1 MGILDDRERAFEAKF
16 AHENEVAF
24 RISTLRDRMLGMW
37 AANLMGKS
45 EDEARAYA
53 DALLREDLM
62 SFASARNDETIVN
75 RLATDLDDVVGIEI
89 IKAQRDIFSAA
100 AISRVEQG
108 H

>member
-16 AHENEVAF
+16 AHDNEVAF

-37 AANLMGKS
+37 AANLLGKS
-45 EDEARAYA
+45 EDEARIYA
-53 DALLREDLM
+53 DALLHDDLM
-62 SFASARNDETIVN
+62 TRASTRTGEAIIN

-89 IKAQRDIFSAA
+89 IKAQRDIFRAA
-100 AISRVEQG
+100 AISRVTQG

>member
-16 AHENEVAF
+16 AHEAEVAF

-45 EDEARAYA
+45 EDEARAYV
-53 DALLREDLM
+53 DALMHNKLT
-62 SFASARNDETIVN
+62 ARTGPQCTEAFVN
-75 RLATDLDDVVGIEI
+75 RLATDLDDMVGIEI
-89 IKAQRDIFSAA
+89 IKAQRDIFGAA